1 MKKLLLIA
9 AFAVVLPYC
18 ADAAPSVFDDAGSFA
33 VAKAVKLGR
42 GKAYKISGGQGFGSG
57 GYNQQDKM
65 CCAHCSSCDKTTG
78 KCNGCEDGYTLQNNV
93 CVEKTCDA
101 HCRNCSKGI
110 CYDCESGYEL
120 KYGKC
125 EKKVCGNGTYER
137 NGDCVAICT
146 GVSCNASQGYKAVAY
161 NNSCCCELTSCAAGQ
176 YLSGTSCVSC
186 PKGTYSAG
194 GTETSCTSCPSG
206 QTTDSTGA
214 TSSSACH
221 TSRKTCEAGTYVNGD
236 TCTPCPAGT
245 YSSYPN
251 ASRCSSCDTIYTGSN
266 TDVGKYYSL
275 TKYNGTTCYSICN
288 NCTATGVCFGSNFI
302 KNQSSACFTPVSSG
316 DGCPEGSTRKKMYFC
331 NYDYGDGR
339 TYDGSP
345 FYVCDYGDYGKKCT
359 KPSECKS
366 GVCTGTST
374 LADSNHKCRGFLS
387 SHQGSICH

>member
-9 AFAVVLPYC
+9 AFSVVLPYC
-18 ADAAPSVFDDAGSFA
+18 ADAAQTVFNDAESFA

-42 GKAYKISGGQGFGSG
+42 GKAYKISGGQGYGKSTFEEEK
-57 GYNQQDKM
+57 Q
-65 CCAHCSSCDKTTG
+65 CCAHCSSCDKSTG

-93 CVEKTCDA
+93 CVEKTCDV

-194 GTETSCTSCPSG
+194 GPKTSCTPCPSG

-221 TSRKTCEAGTYVNGD
+221 TSRKTCEAGTYVNGN

-245 YSSYPN
+245 YSSTQN
-251 ASRCSSCDTIYTGSN
+251 ASSCTKCAAGTYASYSGSTSCTKCQTGADSKEGALRCSCVAPYKSVGNNICVYCPNGQHWVTHVDGTGGHCRTVGSTPNGGACNVSSTCASGWCVAQLSIHDSSIVLRPAYPSGSVCGPSGSN
-266 TDVGKYYSL
+266 IS
-275 TKYNGTTCYSICN
+275 
-288 NCTATGVCFGSNFI
+288 F
-302 KNQSSACFTPVSSG
+302 
-316 DGCPEGSTRKKMYFC
+316 
-331 NYDYGDGR
+331 
-339 TYDGSP
+339 
-345 FYVCDYGDYGKKCT
+345 
-359 KPSECKS
+359 
-366 GVCTGTST
+366 
-374 LADSNHKCRGFLS
+374 
-387 SHQGSICH
+387 